1 MREQIGVCA
10 GKIWR
15 TLETKGEQSLPQLP
29 KLLKEKDA
37 TVYQG
42 LGWLAREGK
51 VVYRVEGNR
60 TFVSVA
66 K

>member
-1 MREQIGVCA
+1 MRDQIGVTA

-15 TLETKGEQSLPQLP
+15 TLEAKGEQSLPQLP

-51 VVYRVEGNR
+51 ISYRTDKNR
-60 TFVSVA
+60 IFVSAV

>member
-1 MREQIGVCA
+1 MRDQIGMVA
-10 GKIWR
+10 GNIWR
-15 TLETKGEQSLPQLP
+15 TLETKGEISLPQLP

-51 VVYRVEGNR
+51 VNYRIEGNR
-60 TFVSVA
+60 TFVSAV

>member
-1 MREQIGVCA
+1 MRDQIGLCA

-51 VVYRVEGNR
+51 IAYRTDKNR
-60 TFVSVA
+60 IFVSAV